1 MWHPITVEK
10 GKEVDNGNVELL
22 FVTETSKKKDIK
34 EGNNELYPVLE
45 FGKEGKNVS
54 TVIYKDIVMKKDIIE
69 GKIIEEDKKF
79 KYTKEE
85 ENSKIEKINNNKK
98 DFKEFDINDKE
109 GNINEYRGDLFN
121 KNETLQD
128 FIKNFINID

>member
-1 MWHPITVEK
+1 
-10 GKEVDNGNVELL
+10 
-22 FVTETSKKKDIK
+22 
-34 EGNNELYPVLE
+34 
-45 FGKEGKNVS
+45 
-54 TVIYKDIVMKKDIIE
+54 MKKDIIE

-85 ENSKIEKINNNKK
+85 ENSKIEEINNNKK
-98 DFKEFDINDKE
+98 DFKEFDINDTK
-109 GNINEYRGDLFN
+109 GDINEYRGDLFN